1 MRLFNHFNFERNYNV
16 LKSKRP
22 FLLNK
27 SINFN
32 KTELEIKNLPHT
44 VLERRTLCFGSYK
57 NCKLKVKL

>member
-1 MRLFNHFNFERNYNV
+1 MWLFNYFNFERNYNV
-16 LKSKRP
+16 LKSKSP

-44 VLERRTLCFGSYK
+44 VLKGEPCASAHIRIA
-57 NCKLKVKL
+57 N